1 MSSPPSALLQV
12 RRASAAD
19 WPRIWP
25 IWHAVVARGDTYTW
39 APDTDQATAQ
49 ALWLPPEPART
60 YLAVADGDRV
70 VGTALLKPNQPGL
83 GDHVANAA
91 FMVAPAARGRGFGR
105 ALAQHVLA
113 EARAQGYRAMQF
125 NAVVS
130 TNTAAVRLWRS
141 LGFTILGTVP
151 AGFRHPEHGLVD
163 LHIMHR
169 WLTDSPKEAR

>member
-1 MSSPPSALLQV
+1 MWTV
-12 RRASAAD
+12 DIRRATDDD
-19 WPRIWP
+19 WPGIWP
-25 IWHAVVARGDTYTW
+25 IWHEVVATGETYCW
-39 APDTDQATAQ
+39 PPETDEPAAR
-49 ALWLPPEPART
+49 AAWMLPEPAQVF
-60 YLAVADGDRV
+60 VATGAGGV
-70 VGTALLKPNQPGL
+70 VGTALLQPNQPGL
-83 GDHVANAA
+83 GSHVANAA
-91 FMVAPAARGRGFGR
+91 FMVDPAARGRGFGR